1 MVVLTATLT
10 ACGRT
15 SEDGGQAQPS
25 STVAAKAA
33 GTITMWAMGNEGKL
47 LPDFVKKFED
57 ANPGVTVEV
66 TAVPWD
72 AAYQKFQTAIAS
84 GNVPDVAM
92 MPGLPVFK
100 DAFAPVPDAIDTS
113 GMYPGAVSTG
123 TIDGRLLEVPWYVD
137 VRVLY
142 YRTDLAEKAGW
153 KKAPATWDELRQMAR
168 DMQRKAG
175 AKWGIRLPAGTT
187 GSFLSTLWMP
197 WSNGAELMNA
207 DRSAWTLDTPQFAE
221 AYEYLASYFKQGI
234 ADPNVDTATAA
245 EVKDFL
251 SGRTPMVVDG
261 PYVRSVIATAAGKEF
276 ASKYAT
282 APLPKKEGSI
292 SFVGGANLVVF
303 KAAKNPDSAWKLV
316 QWLSQAQTQAAWY
329 AASGDLPA
337 VRSAWQDPA
346 LASDPTLAAFGE
358 QLKTA
363 KAPPQI
369 VSFDK
374 VGAAGDSAIEKIVK
388 GGVSVADALREL
400 QRQAEAIGES

>member
-1 MVVLTATLT
+1 
-10 ACGRT
+10 
-15 SEDGGQAQPS
+15 GGQATPA
-25 STVAAKAA
+25 STVAAKAT
-33 GTITMWAMGNEGKL
+33 GTITMWAMGNEGEL
-47 LPDFVKKFED
+47 LPDFVKTFKD
-57 ANPGVTVEV
+57 ANPGVTVDV

-100 DAFAPVPDAIDTS
+100 DAFAPVPDAIDTK

-153 KKAPATWDELRQMAR
+153 KKAPATWDELRQMSK
-168 DMQRKAG
+168 DLQEKAG

-187 GSFLSTLWMP
+187 GSFLSALWMP
-197 WSNGAELMNA
+197 WSNGAELMKP
-207 DRSAWTLDTPQFAE
+207 DQSAWTLDTPEFAS
-221 AYEYLASYFKQGI
+221 AYEYLASYYKQRI
-234 ADPNVDTATAA
+234 ADPNADTAPAA
-245 EVKDFL
+245 AVKDFL
-251 SGRTPMVVDG
+251 TGTTPALVAG
-261 PYVRSVIATAAGKEF
+261 PFVRGAISQAAGDKF
-276 ASKYAT
+276 ADKYAT
-282 APLPKKEGSI
+282 VPLPAGKSST
-292 SFVGGANLVVF
+292 SFVGGSNLVVF

-316 QWLSQAQTQAAWY
+316 QWLSEPQTQAAWY
-329 AASGDLPA
+329 KVSGDLPS
-337 VRSAWQDPA
+337 VQSAWQDPA
-346 LASDPTLAAFGE
+346 LVADPTLAAFAE

-374 VGAAGDSAIEKIVK
+374 VGAAGDSAIEKIIK
-388 GGVSVADALREL
+388 GGRPVADALREL
-400 QRQAEAIGES
+400 QKQADGIGVS